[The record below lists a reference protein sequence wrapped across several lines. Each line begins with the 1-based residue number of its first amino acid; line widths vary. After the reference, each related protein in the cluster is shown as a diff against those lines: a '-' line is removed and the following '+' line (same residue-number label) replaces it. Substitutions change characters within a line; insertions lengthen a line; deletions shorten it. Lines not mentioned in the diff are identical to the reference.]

1 MAKSLLKQFDTP
13 AKCSNRGD
21 DRGLSQIEDELDHLA
36 VDLEA
41 EEMATWIEGQ
51 VADGRDDDDVEGW
64 IDEVAAMDESERERL
79 KKNILPVRTVLVKVC
94 NC

>member
-1 MAKSLLKQFDTP
+1 VA
-13 AKCSNRGD
+13 
-21 DRGLSQIEDELDHLA
+21 
-36 VDLEA
+36 DLEA
-41 EEMATWIEGQ
+41 EEMAMQIEGQ